1 MRAPTVAVRA
11 RLPQARWALLM
22 VPALGGGLMGLGMAA
37 GLWPETL
44 LVGRFQASLAVLA
57 PVGGLIL
64 SALGLGLQTWRAR
77 TARQVDQRLQ
87 AERAAQAAARQRFL
101 HRLSHEF
108 RNPLTAARA
117 GLANLEAAPL
127 DADARRSLVTVR
139 QQVER
144 LARLVDS
151 LRQLADLETAPLAL
165 ERVDPTAVVAEAVA
179 AVRALPAYAARSVTV
194 QVQKLPWPPGP
205 VLADRDLVALALF
218 NLLDNALKFSPPD
231 RPVEVRLREEI
242 GAVVFEVA
250 DAGCG
255 IAPADLPHVTEELY
269 RGQGTASHEGS
280 GLGLALVERVAR
292 RHRGTLLIRSRP
304 GQGTVA
310 ALRLPLEAG

>member
-11 RLPQARWALLM
+11 RSPQARWALLM

-44 LVGRFQASLAVLA
+44 LVSRFQASLAVLA

-151 LRQLADLETAPLAL
+151 LRQLADLETAPLAM
-165 ERVDPTAVVAEAVA
+165 ERVDPTAVVT
-179 AVRALPAYAARSVTV
+179 VRALPAYAARSVTV

-310 ALRLPLEAG
+310 TLRLPLEAG